1 MKYVLILEDNRRAR
15 EALAEAVRGIS
26 RNVKVLEAENEEEA
40 KQYLFDYQISVFV
53 LDIILTTRVPGDVSG
68 IRFAEKVRRTE
79 GYLFTPIIF
88 VTALAD
94 PAMYAY
100 RNLHS
105 FCYLEKPF
113 SMKEAV
119 ELITVA
125 LRHPAAERKKCV
137 EYFRKD
143 GILIAVD
150 LKKVTY
156 AQACRHTLIIHMGD
170 EKLDIPYITIR
181 QFLKH
186 CQADGFLQ
194 CSRNAVVNRN
204 YIRSIDLPRRY
215 IQLKNGEQVEIGPV
229 FAERLRPGRVNFEK
243 THPRGG
249 QTKKEHKKR

>member
-125 LRHPAAERKKCV
+125 LRHPAA
-137 EYFRKD
+137 D
-143 GILIAVD
+143 IAVD

-243 THPRGG
+243 THPRDG